1 MKINEIITEGS
12 GIYYDNM
19 GRPYFNRIEDYERAL
34 KSGTGFIRKA
44 AQDVMARG
52 GQEGWPKQNQQVAQ
66 ITMPTDSQ
74 QQKTILDPNRA
85 GLNIAD
91 ISTPLSQPPVAEPAI
106 PFKSS
111 IKPVPRQ
118 KYSPAIR
125 SRVGKK

>member
-1 MKINEIITEGS
+1 MRLGEIIQEGS
-12 GIYYDNM
+12 GIRYDNM
-19 GRPYFNRIEDYERAL
+19 GRPYFDRIEDYERAL
-34 KSGTGFIRKA
+34 KSDTGFIRKA

-52 GQEGWPKQNQQVAQ
+52 GQEGWPKQDQQVAQ

-91 ISTPLSQPPVAEPAI
+91 ISEPSQPPVADPKIPIPAV

-111 IKPVPRQ
+111 IKPI

-125 SRVGKK
+125 SRRQ

>member
-1 MKINEIITEGS
+1 MKITEIITEGS
-12 GIYYDNM
+12 GIRFTNS
-19 GRPYFNRIEDYERAL
+19 GPYFDRYEDYLRAL
-34 KSGTGFIRKA
+34 NSDTGFIRKA

-52 GQEGWPKQNQQVAQ
+52 GQEGWPKQDQQVAQ

-91 ISTPLSQPPVAEPAI
+91 ISEPSQPPEADPKIPIPAV
-106 PFKSS
+106 PFKRS
-111 IKPVPRQ
+111 IKPI

-125 SRVGKK
+125 SRRQ